1 MKNAP
6 NHQPDPRK
14 DTSTYINSPSGNS
27 AANID
32 SPFFQEEIPRGSS
45 TPSCKP
51 KVSKSRGYCQT
62 HNIHPKESKSHT
74 QVTVWCAALA
84 WWLQLTHFFKSLLKK
99 KTCQVYI
106 SPETLYN
113 WTPWDLY
120 RPKPIFSFVTLWPPA
135 YRSVGYSTRQG
146 TRRLTLSSCS
156 RRGPDRIPSA
166 FCVQKV
172 VMFS

>member
-1 MKNAP
+1 MVVSTPLKNISQLGCLFPIYGKMKNAP
-6 NHQPDPRK
+6 NQQPDPRK

-27 AANID
+27 AANMD

-84 WWLQLTHFFKSLLKK
+84 
-99 KTCQVYI
+99 
-106 SPETLYN
+106 
-113 WTPWDLY
+113 
-120 RPKPIFSFVTLWPPA
+120 
-135 YRSVGYSTRQG
+135 
-146 TRRLTLSSCS
+146 
-156 RRGPDRIPSA
+156 
-166 FCVQKV
+166 
-172 VMFS
+172 